1 MREMNYE
8 RWVVLA
14 KLPGCEP
21 APIRGSMSPM
31 YPTRSKAR
39 DACRVLRRDSYRFK
53 PKSKGGLGYTC
64 RPVKAEFT
72 MRWES

>member
-21 APIRGSMSPM
+21 APILGPRNVFI
-31 YPTRSKAR
+31 TRSKAR
-39 DACRVLRRDSYRFK
+39 DACRDLRQDSSRFK

-72 MRWES
+72 MRWDS